1 MILALAP
8 SIPVV
13 IVAQAIIGLGDLA
26 MSRELHPALTS
37 VRVDGTLI
45 GHTAAQYIM
54 QRADGLTVAE
64 PVCDVGFTIVERAT
78 T

>member
-1 MILALAP
+1 VLTE
-8 SIPVV
+8 
-13 IVAQAIIGLGDLA
+13 AQAQGIRVPDQLAIIGLGDLA

-54 QRADGLTVAE
+54 QRADGLAVAE
-64 PVCDVGFTIVERAT
+64 PVRDVGFAIVERAT

>member
-1 MILALAP
+1 MTLPELLKTTVEMGGSDLHLTTNSAP
-8 SIPVV
+8 
-13 IVAQAIIGLGDLA
+13 L
-26 MSRELHPALTS
+26 

-54 QRADGLTVAE
+54 QRADGLVVAE
-64 PVCDVGFTIVERAT
+64 PVCDVGFSIVERAT